1 MGQSELILQFVRR
14 FNQAGIRYMVGG
26 SVAAMFYGR
35 PRFTHDVD
43 CVAFLNDADIR
54 RLSEIFPSSEFYLP
68 PTEVIVAA
76 SARERHGSFNII
88 HMDSTFKA
96 DVYLTGRDDFNAWA
110 FRRRNA
116 VQFEGETLVLAPVE
130 YVIVRKLEFF
140 CEGGSEKHLKDIQGI
155 LEVSGDRLDRAALNE
170 WVTRQGVEAQWKL
183 VADQA
188 E

>member
-1 MGQSELILQFVRR
+1 MGQGELILQFVRR

-54 RLSEIFPSSEFYLP
+54 RLPEIFPPSDFYVP
-68 PTEVIVAA
+68 PMEVIAA
-76 SARERHGSFNII
+76 AAARERHGSFNII

-96 DVYLTGRDDFNAWA
+96 DVYLTGRDGFNAWA
-110 FRRRNA
+110 FRNRNP

-140 CEGGSEKHLKDIQGI
+140 REGGSEKHLKDIQGI
-155 LEVSGDRLDRAALNE
+155 LEVSGDCVDRSALRE
-170 WVTRQGVEAQWKL
+170 WVVRQGVEAQWKR
-183 VADQA
+183 VQP
-188 E
+188 

>member
-1 MGQSELILQFVRR
+1 MEQDELILQFVRR

-54 RLSEIFPSSEFYLP
+54 RLPEIFPPSDFYLP
-68 PTEVIVAA
+68 PTEVIFAA
-76 SARERHGSFNII
+76 AARERLGSFNII
-88 HMDSTFKA
+88 HKDSTFKA

-110 FRRRNA
+110 FRSRNS
-116 VQFEGETLVLAPVE
+116 VQFEGETLVLAPIE

-140 CEGGSEKHLKDIQGI
+140 REGGSEKHLKDIQGM
-155 LEVSGDRLDRAALNE
+155 LEVSGDRLDRAVLHE
-170 WVTRQGVEAQWKL
+170 WVVRQGVEAEWAK
-183 VADQA
+183 VNPSR
-188 E
+188 

>member
-54 RLSEIFPSSEFYLP
+54 RLPEIFPPAEFYLP
-68 PTEVIVAA
+68 PPEVIAA
-76 SARERHGSFNII
+76 AAARERQGSFNII
-88 HMDSTFKA
+88 HMDTTFKA
-96 DVYLTGRDDFNAWA
+96 DVYLTGRDDFNAWG
-110 FRRRNA
+110 FRNRNS

-130 YVIVRKLEFF
+130 YVMVRKLEFF
-140 CEGGSEKHLKDIQGI
+140 REGGSEKHLKDIQGM
-155 LEVSGDRLDRAALNE
+155 LEISGDQLDRGVLNE
-170 WVTRQGVEAQWKL
+170 WVSRQGVEVQWRL
-183 VADQA
+183 VQG
-188 E
+188 